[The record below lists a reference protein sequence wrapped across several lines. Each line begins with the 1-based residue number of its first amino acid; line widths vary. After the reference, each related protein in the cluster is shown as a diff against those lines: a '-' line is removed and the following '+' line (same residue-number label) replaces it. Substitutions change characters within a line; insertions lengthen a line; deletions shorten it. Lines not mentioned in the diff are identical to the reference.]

1 MSVDVEFLARAFD
14 KPVEYVKRCV
24 KFHGITSLPKLRT
37 PDDGLGA
44 FYSDMTAHFSDEPSR
59 TKQEFTAECDINNI
73 MARFAASNYDPSTLP
88 MTSRKPMY
96 GDFTGAPESY
106 HAALNYVRDTERAFM
121 ELPAEFRAK
130 LENDPQK
137 FLDYIQDPANYD
149 ELVDLGFLLP
159 SSSDD
164 PRSPNSAVG
173 ASDDIPQG
181 GSIPPKGKSS
191 SKAPK
196 NANDGAEGASGE

>member
-149 ELVDLGFLLP
+149 ELVELGFLLP
-159 SSSDD
+159 SETP
-164 PRSPNSAVG
+164 PRARQEAGEEEVQVPA
-173 ASDDIPQG
+173 G
-181 GSIPPKGKSS
+181 GSMPPSGKSS

-196 NANDGAEGASGE
+196 NANDGPKGEKGE